1 MGGNCESM
9 GNTPTTKQSES
20 NRVEEIVGSL
30 IGEAKILGQRLAKI
44 NSKFT
49 GLSNLECIKDERCEE
64 NPVGY
69 FPKLIKA
76 LRYLGDNLEAIRQQ
90 VNELDKI

>member
-1 MGGNCESM
+1 MGNYESM
-9 GNTPTTKQSES
+9 GNALTTKQSES
-20 NRVEEIVGSL
+20 HRVEEIVGCL
-30 IGEAKILGQRLAKI
+30 IGEVKVLEQRLAKI

-49 GLSNLECIKDERCEE
+49 GSLNLECIKDERCEE

-76 LRYLGDNLEAIRQQ
+76 LRHLGDNLEAIRQQ

>member
-9 GNTPTTKQSES
+9 ANTPMTKQSES
-20 NRVEEIVGSL
+20 NRVEEIVGNL
-30 IGEAKILGQRLAKI
+30 IDEAKILEQRLAKI

-64 NPVGY
+64 IPVGY
-69 FPKLIKA
+69 FPKLKKA
-76 LRYLGDNLEAIRQQ
+76 LRYLGDNFEAIRQQ